1 MANIDLESNRKLKHN
16 TFVETLKFEEDKEL
30 KKLIEIQEELEK
42 KGINKENVQELTKD
56 LYEKQKQ
63 RLENLYKEQ
72 IKELEIKLQNS
83 KNKIIEIKNKLTKNE
98 NV

>member
-56 LYEKQKQ
+56 LSEKQKQ

-72 IKELEIKLQNS
+72 IKESIHKHYNS
-83 KNKIIEIKNKLTKNE
+83 IFF
-98 NV
+98 

>member
-56 LYEKQKQ
+56 LSEKQKQ

-72 IKELEIKLQNS
+72 TSI
-83 KNKIIEIKNKLTKNE
+83 
-98 NV
+98 